1 MGLTL
6 ATMTD
11 AVPLGRLCSEEDVAN
26 GALFL
31 LPERAAFVNGQ
42 TLFVHAGP
50 SALTRVL
57 AARGTRVELVEGG
70 LQPVGG
76 HPDLLRERGHRAG
89 LVQEPAALEVGL
101 RERPRLGV
109 ADAVAAHRLLV
120 SDDPAVGSVAVL
132 VVAQH
137 LHAVVVV
144 GQRLVGEPDPL
155 AVHGD
160 QAGQAERAQVRE
172 PALLAAQTAEHRH
185 RAPRGGLVRAVV
197 DVPAQWLGQPQ
208 RIAVVADRG
217 CGVVGAVRVVREV
230 ALAQLGVAG
239 ESARG
244 DHHAEPGPHLAGVR
258 AGDPRT
264 RHRPRGVPNQ
274 LVRAGQG
281 PHANPGLV
289 GGDHPGHQRVA
300 VGAQVGAFLGSLLE
314 YYDFFIYGS
323 AAALV
328 FGTAFFPAGDPAVA
342 TVLSLAT
349 FGVAYLARP
358 LGAVVF
364 GHFGDRVG
372 RRGVLLATLLLM
384 GASSL
389 AIGLLPTYESVGTL
403 APVLLVICRLVQ
415 GLSAGGEAAGASTLT
430 LEYAPQGRR
439 GLFTSFAMSGF
450 AAGMV
455 LATLAFLPV
464 AALLRV
470 VCCSLFAV
478 FQTVFAVFA
487 LAFATSGEV
496 QLDRSA
502 MLWVSVVSNA
512 VAIAAI
518 PLWAALSD
526 RIGRR
531 PVGVFGALASA
542 VTFRAY
548 PWSIGTGSL
557 GLVFDARVRYT
568 GFAIGTQLGFLLA
581 GFSPSIAAVV
591 TGGQTTTWWPVA
603 VFAVVCGVLSA
614 VEGLT
619 ARETAHTPVLE
630 LGR

>member
-1 MGLTL
+1 MSAVEPDL
-6 ATMTD
+6 ARSARPRPVTGTPQ
-11 AVPLGRLCSEEDVAN
+11 AR
-26 GALFL
+26 
-31 LPERAAFVNGQ
+31 RAA
-42 TLFVHAGP
+42 
-50 SALTRVL
+50 L
-57 AARGTRVELVEGG
+57 A
-70 LQPVGG
+70 
-76 HPDLLRERGHRAG
+76 
-89 LVQEPAALEVGL
+89 
-101 RERPRLGV
+101 
-109 ADAVAAHRLLV
+109 
-120 SDDPAVGSVAVL
+120 
-132 VVAQH
+132 
-137 LHAVVVV
+137 
-144 GQRLVGEPDPL
+144 
-155 AVHGD
+155 
-160 QAGQAERAQVRE
+160 
-172 PALLAAQTAEHRH
+172 
-185 RAPRGGLVRAVV
+185 
-197 DVPAQWLGQPQ
+197 
-208 RIAVVADRG
+208 
-217 CGVVGAVRVVREV
+217 
-230 ALAQLGVAG
+230 
-239 ESARG
+239 
-244 DHHAEPGPHLAGVR
+244 
-258 AGDPRT
+258 
-264 RHRPRGVPNQ
+264 
-274 LVRAGQG
+274 
-281 PHANPGLV
+281 
-289 GGDHPGHQRVA
+289 
-300 VGAQVGAFLGSLLE
+300 AFLGSLLE

-358 LGAVVF
+358 LGALVF

-372 RRGVLLATLLLM
+372 RRGVLLTTLLLM

-430 LEYAPQGRR
+430 LEYAPEGRR

-455 LATLAFLPV
+455 LATLVFLPV
-464 AALLRV
+464 AALPKDALMSWGWRIPFLLSVFVVVIAYFIRRRIDETPVYAAVVEQPAEAPALPLVTLLREQWRDLLRV

-478 FQTVFAVFA
+478 FQTLFAVFA
-487 LAFATSGEV
+487 LSFATSGEV
-496 QLDRSA
+496 ALDRSA

-531 PVGVFGALASA
+531 PVWVFGAFASA
-542 VTFRAY
+542 VTFVAY
-548 PWSIGTGSL
+548 LWSIGTGSL
-557 GLVFDARVRYT
+557 GLVFAVGVLHAGVAYSAVNGLWPSFFTEMFDARVRYT

-581 GFSPSIAAVV
+581 GFSPSIAALV

-603 VFAVVCGVLSA
+603 VFAAGCGVLAA
-614 VEGLT
+614 VAGLT